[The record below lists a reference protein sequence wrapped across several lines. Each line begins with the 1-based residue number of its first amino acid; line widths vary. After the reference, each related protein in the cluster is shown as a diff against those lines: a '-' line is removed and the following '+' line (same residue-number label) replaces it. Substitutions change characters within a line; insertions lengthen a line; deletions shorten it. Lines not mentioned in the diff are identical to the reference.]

1 MTDHQPVH
9 EQVRV
14 QDQTDHGPRR
24 APGRYQRSPRG
35 TMKCRPVIV
44 AIVPGIPK
52 PVLETGVEYAKA
64 MGSRIVFA
72 HVATDR
78 VSSPSNP
85 DTSHPLDPTAQRTSM
100 ETAKSAI
107 YSALDAFMSD
117 YPEADWELVYLSGLP
132 DQQLAHLAHTIN
144 AGCFVLG
151 TRRPGFRA
159 GVQEWLDGSVAV
171 QLGRRQLRPVII
183 VPLRGED
190 WEHPLC
196 S

>member
-24 APGRYQRSPRG
+24 TPGRYQRSPRG

-44 AIVPGIPK
+44 AIMPGIPK

-64 MGSRIVFA
+64 MGSKIVFA

-85 DTSHPLDPTAQRTSM
+85 CLLYTS
-100 ETAKSAI
+100 
-107 YSALDAFMSD
+107 DA
-117 YPEADWELVYLSGLP
+117 AD
-132 DQQLAHLAHTIN
+132 DHH
-144 AGCFVLG
+144 
-151 TRRPGFRA
+151 
-159 GVQEWLDGSVAV
+159 
-171 QLGRRQLRPVII
+171 
-183 VPLRGED
+183 
-190 WEHPLC
+190 
-196 S
+196 

>member
-1 MTDHQPVH
+1 MTDHQSVCVH
-9 EQVRV
+9 
-14 QDQTDHGPRR
+14 DQTDDGLRC
-24 APGRYQRSPRG
+24 APGKYQRSPRG

-44 AIVPGIPK
+44 AILPGIPK

-64 MGSRIVFA
+64 MGSKIVFA

-85 DTSHPLDPTAQRTSM
+85 DASHPLDPIAQRTSM
-100 ETAKSAI
+100 EAAKSAI

-117 YPEADWELVYLSGLP
+117 YPEVDWDLVCLSGLP

-151 TRRPGFRA
+151 TRRPGVRA
-159 GVQEWLDGSVAV
+159 GLQEWLDGSVAV

-196 S
+196 P

>member
-14 QDQTDHGPRR
+14 QDQNDHGPRR

-44 AIVPGIPK
+44 AIMPGIPK

-64 MGSRIVFA
+64 MGRRIVFA

-85 DTSHPLDPTAQRTSM
+85 DTSHPLDPTAQQTSM
-100 ETAKSAI
+100 ETAKAAI

-132 DQQLAHLAHTIN
+132 YQQLAHLAHTIN

-171 QLGRRQLRPVII
+171 QLGRRQLRPVLIA
-183 VPLRGED
+183 PLPGED

>member
-64 MGSRIVFA
+64 MGSKIVFA

-85 DTSHPLDPTAQRTSM
+85 DTSHPLDPTAQRISM

-117 YPEADWELVYLSGLP
+117 YPEADWELVY
-132 DQQLAHLAHTIN
+132 
-144 AGCFVLG
+144 AGSAVGASSPHHQRWMF
-151 TRRPGFRA
+151 RP
-159 GVQEWLDGSVAV
+159 WY
-171 QLGRRQLRPVII
+171 P
-183 VPLRGED
+183 
-190 WEHPLC
+190 
-196 S
+196 